1 MKTFLN
7 ILGLLILSGCST
19 ETQTVKTDL
28 EEMKLVGKVMSI
40 EEYSYET
47 GSETNEDQK
56 EKGSFILQEVSGIL
70 FNDEGGITEKFY
82 FDTTGTINKKEVC
95 VYDNTGRKIET
106 NTYNPEGI
114 LIYKEV
120 YKYDANWKEIE
131 RTISKADS
139 SLFKKFEIKYNN
151 RGQMVEVYKYDSTGG
166 LEVRDVYKYRDYK
179 EPFEINRYL
188 LGRLV
193 FIWTFEYDSLGNI
206 TSYEQNAELN
216 HRYKKRYYLYEF
228 DSIGNW
234 TKQVAFE
241 NEEIISGVE
250 REIKYW

>member
-1 MKTFLN
+1 MKTFLL
-7 ILGLLILSGCST
+7 ILGLVILSGCST
-19 ETQTVKTDL
+19 DTQTVKTDL
-28 EEMKLVGKVMSI
+28 EEMKLVGIVMSI

-47 GSETNEDQK
+47 ESETNEDQK
-56 EKGSFILQEVSGIL
+56 EKGSFILQEASGTL
-70 FNDEGGITEKFY
+70 FNEEGGITEKFY
-82 FDTTGTINKKEVC
+82 FDATGAINKKEIC
-95 VYDNTGRKIET
+95 IYDHAGRKIET

-120 YKYDANWKEIE
+120 YKYDAKGNEIE
-131 RTISKADS
+131 RIKSNSDG

-151 RGQMVEVYKYDSTGG
+151 RGQFVEIYKYDSTGG
-166 LEVRDVYKYRDYK
+166 LRVRDVYKYGKGRNAI
-179 EPFEINRYL
+179 EVNRYL

-206 TSYEQNAELN
+206 TSYEQNAESN
-216 HRYKKRYYLYEF
+216 YRYKKRYYLYEF

-241 NEEIISGVE
+241 NEEIVSVVE

>member
-1 MKTFLN
+1 MKKFIS
-7 ILGLLILSGCST
+7 ILGLMFLIACSS
-19 ETQTVKTDL
+19 EIKTVKTDL

-40 EEYSYET
+40 EEYSYKPE
-47 GSETNEDQK
+47 SETNEDQK
-56 EKGSFILQEVSGIL
+56 EKGSFILQETSGTL
-70 FNDEGGITEKFY
+70 FNDEGRITEKFY